1 VTEPKNAISESFAK
15 ELESLDPIT
24 FITDSQ
30 YLGIDLFPAQRVVIK
45 SCYGM
50 ALDDEEFEIYKLLT
64 GGGTFVDEDGREYP
78 PQFPREVTEQHG
90 IGIESTLLV
99 LVCGRRSGKSLGIT
113 APMAL
118 YESICR
124 AHIWR
129 KHMMHP
135 DERSKAVII
144 ATTEK
149 QAKEIIQA
157 QCTNL
162 ILRSPKLQCLIED
175 KPKALSLDLINGST
189 IASYPC
195 SNTAVLGGATHFF
208 AMDEGAHFR
217 ADGMTTGET
226 IYNAVMPSLGQFQGL
241 AKVAI
246 ASSPA
251 ARQGLV
257 FDLFKG
263 GFAQPDTTVIQA
275 PSRLMGNLVPAKFV
289 AREFN
294 RDPEYAMRE
303 YGAHF
308 AMRMSSYFPD
318 SIENCYRL
326 GGDMSH
332 KADNR
337 YCAGMDQSGLTG
349 RDNYAFAIAHME
361 ADGRMVNDVCRIW
374 DIIDIEEIMGEI
386 SKLCQEFGIDTVM
399 HDRYAAGW
407 VDNTLT

>member
-1 VTEPKNAISESFAK
+1 
-15 ELESLDPIT
+15 
-24 FITDSQ
+24 
-30 YLGIDLFPAQRVVIK
+30 
-45 SCYGM
+45 
-50 ALDDEEFEIYKLLT
+50 
-64 GGGTFVDEDGREYP
+64 
-78 PQFPREVTEQHG
+78 
-90 IGIESTLLV
+90 
-99 LVCGRRSGKSLGIT
+99 
-113 APMAL
+113 
-118 YESICR
+118 
-124 AHIWR
+124 
-129 KHMMHP
+129 
-135 DERSKAVII
+135 
-144 ATTEK
+144 
-149 QAKEIIQA
+149 
-157 QCTNL
+157 
-162 ILRSPKLQCLIED
+162 
-175 KPKALSLDLINGST
+175 
-189 IASYPC
+189 
-195 SNTAVLGGATHFF
+195 
-208 AMDEGAHFR
+208 
-217 ADGMTTGET
+217 MTTGET

-361 ADGRMVNDVCRIW
+361 TDGRMVNDVCRIW

-407 VDNTLT
+407 VDNTLTRYGLEGDKSPMLPVVYSNLKSLVNSGDLYLQDDIALRDGLGNTMAVYGKNNSLSIFHERDKDGHADLADAVARAIYQASLTDPEEETEVIVSHDIRDLVDDFIPLPRQVW